1 MDRDDGLSATPAPS
15 PPSQPGMTGV
25 VHRNIAAMA
34 QVRAEA
40 DRRRSGQ
47 ERVADAITR
56 FAGSMRFVYIH
67 ALLYGG
73 WIAVNLGLLPAV
85 KRFDPTFVALAM
97 VASVEALFLSTFIL
111 ISQNRAMAL
120 SNRQAELDLQIS
132 LLTEHELTRL
142 IELTDAIAARLGVE
156 TKPPDLEETKADVQP
171 EAVAGVNGACSSA
184 GRTRRTGRCNLP
196 KARGVGYNGRRPA
209 CPRPP
214 PPSAPSRCDS
224 SSTCRACSR
233 SPPTSTPC

>member
-1 MDRDDGLSATPAPS
+1 MTPSNGSPAGAP
-15 PPSQPGMTGV
+15 PPAQPGMTGV

-40 DRRRSGQ
+40 DRRRTAQ
-47 ERVADAITR
+47 ERIADAITR

-73 WIAVNLGLLPAV
+73 WIVINLGWIPGV

-97 VASVEALFLSTFIL
+97 VASVEAIFLSTFIL
-111 ISQNRAMAL
+111 ISQNRAMAM

-142 IELTDAIAARLGVE
+142 IELTDAIAAKLGIDV
-156 TKPPDLEETKADVQP
+156 KPADLEETKADVKP
-171 EAVAGVNGACSSA
+171 EAVVREIE
-184 GRTRRTGRCNLP
+184 RTEMTNAPPMPNDQRMP
-196 KARGVGYNGRRPA
+196 KRE
-209 CPRPP
+209 
-214 PPSAPSRCDS
+214 
-224 SSTCRACSR
+224 
-233 SPPTSTPC
+233 